1 LILLIN
7 LYINKKK
14 YLILMNYI
22 IKKVSYDITNTI
34 MITKNIVDKE
44 LIVFDNYI
52 NQNDTTEITH
62 ESYIPQYT
70 KYKITAYI
78 GRGTT
83 GQVYLLESIDSETK
97 YVIKISNRD
106 YYENLIDEIKLIKYY
121 FMKHNITHV
130 SYPISC
136 GFFKKYKVF
145 GIIYPYFGFY
155 SLEKIKTIS
164 HTISVNDRIKLIIQ
178 IINQLKSL
186 TNVIHCDIKPANI
199 VIDINTNTATIID
212 FGLIQPYTSKYV
224 ISTSYITSPE
234 SLLTLDKYYDCVIH
248 NNDKDLSKHDYFGLF
263 SIVIHLFIKISY
275 WSIVQLYLVD
285 KNYTS
290 SELLKNNTYYL
301 YVYNW
306 YKFNYETKS
315 EIKNKSLYNVINK
328 IEFMYPSIL
337 DREFTN
343 FDDFFNKYIQPSIYE
358 FITDED
364 IINFKSFIKL
374 LIKFD
379 PVNRPSFDELLTHPF
394 LIISD
399 D

>member
-1 LILLIN
+1 
-7 LYINKKK
+7 
-14 YLILMNYI
+14 MNYI
-22 IKKVSYDITNTI
+22 IKKVSYEITNTI

-44 LIVFDNYI
+44 LIVYDNYI

-78 GRGTT
+78 GKGTT
-83 GQVYLLESIDSETK
+83 GQVYLLESIDDGKLK

-106 YYENLIDEIKLIKYY
+106 YYEHLIDEIKLIKYY
-121 FMKHNITHV
+121 FTKHNITHV

-136 GFFKKYKVF
+136 GFFKKHKVF

-199 VIDINTNTATIID
+199 VIDIDTNTATIID
-212 FGLIQPYTSKYV
+212 FGLIQPHTSKYV

-248 NNDKDLSKHDYFGLF
+248 NDDKDLSKHDYFGLF

-290 SELLKNNTYYL
+290 SELLKNNTYYI

-306 YKFNYETKS
+306 YKFNYETKC

-328 IEFMYPSIL
+328 IEFIYPSIL

-343 FDDFFNKYIQPSIYE
+343 FDDFFNKYIKPSIYE

-364 IINFKSFIKL
+364 IINFKSFIEL

-379 PVNRPSFDELLTHPF
+379 PVNRPSFDELLKHPF

>member
-1 LILLIN
+1 
-7 LYINKKK
+7 
-14 YLILMNYI
+14 MNYI
-22 IKKVSYDITNTI
+22 IKKVSYDITNTLI
-34 MITKNIVDKE
+34 ITKNIVDSE
-44 LIVFDNYI
+44 LIVFDQYI
-52 NQNDTTEITH
+52 NQNNTTEITY

-70 KYKITAYI
+70 KFIITAYI
-78 GRGTT
+78 GKGTT
-83 GQVYLLESIDSETK
+83 GQVYLLESMDGETK

-106 YYENLIDEIKLIKYY
+106 YYEHLIDEIKLIKYY
-121 FMKHNITHV
+121 FTKYKITHV

-136 GFFKKYKVF
+136 GFFKKLKAF

-164 HTISVNDRIKLIIQ
+164 HTISFNDRIKIIIQ

-199 VIDINTNTATIID
+199 VIDIDTNTATIID
-212 FGLIQPYTSKYV
+212 FGLIQPYTSNYV
-224 ISTSYITSPE
+224 ISTCYITSPE

-248 NNDKDLSKHDYFGLF
+248 RDDKDLSKHDYFGLF

-275 WSIVQLYLVD
+275 WSIIQLYLVD

-290 SELLKNNTYYL
+290 CELLKNNAYYI

-306 YKFNYETKS
+306 YKFNYETKC

-328 IEFMYPSIL
+328 IEFIYPTITE
-337 DREFTN
+337 REFIN
-343 FDDFFNKYIQPSIYE
+343 FDDFFNKYIKPSIYE

-364 IINFKSFIKL
+364 IIKFKSFIEL

-379 PVNRPSFDELLTHPF
+379 PIDRPSFDELLKHPF
-394 LIISD
+394 LISTLD
-399 D
+399 

>member
-1 LILLIN
+1 
-7 LYINKKK
+7 
-14 YLILMNYI
+14 MNYI
-22 IKKVSYDITNTI
+22 IKKVSYDITNTLI
-34 MITKNIVDKE
+34 ITKNIVDRE
-44 LIVFDNYI
+44 LIVFDQYI
-52 NQNDTTEITH
+52 NQNNTTEITH

-70 KYKITAYI
+70 KFIITAYI
-78 GRGTT
+78 GKGTT
-83 GQVYLLESIDSETK
+83 GQVYLLESMDGETK

-106 YYENLIDEIKLIKYY
+106 YYAHLIDEIKLIKYY
-121 FMKHNITHV
+121 FTKYNITHV

-136 GFFKKYKVF
+136 GYFKKLKAF

-199 VIDINTNTATIID
+199 VIDIDTNTATIID

-248 NNDKDLSKHDYFGLF
+248 NDDKDLSKHDYFGLF

-306 YKFNYETKS
+306 YKFNYETKC

-328 IEFMYPSIL
+328 IEFIYPSIL

-343 FDDFFNKYIQPSIYE
+343 FDDFFNKYIKPSIYE

-379 PVNRPSFDELLTHPF
+379 PIDRPSFDELLKHPF
-394 LIISD
+394 LVITD